1 MEHVGKEIANYL
13 RANKIT
19 QEEVAGAF
27 GVSQAYISALLSG
40 KKAFGK
46 KTAELWHNHFGF
58 NRTFLLTGEG
68 DLMDV
73 EITRMDH
80 PKSSEKLG
88 DAEVPLYD
96 IDAAANLRT
105 RQDGEHPG
113 DDINPEYSV
122 VRRGCVRSRG

>member
-58 NRTFLLTGEG
+58 NRTFLLTGDG
-68 DLMDV
+68 DLIHVD
-73 EITRMDH
+73 ENED
-80 PKSSEKLG
+80 
-88 DAEVPLYD
+88 
-96 IDAAANLRT
+96 
-105 RQDGEHPG
+105 
-113 DDINPEYSV
+113 
-122 VRRGCVRSRG
+122 